1 MRPGTLLPPAH
12 YDIHTELIVEDIPVE
27 WGLLVEN
34 LLDLA
39 HAPFTHTARLAE
51 LSHLGSC
58 DASNRLCFSLC
69 LRRMGCTSTLT
80 PAPAPLAPARPQG
93 TFAKGWQVPSAV
105 EFIASRARKPGD
117 GWTDLPAFLSGSR
130 GNWNPYPIDMAF
142 VPPNSTLSHV
152 GLAQAG
158 AAGGGAQFVAGS
170 RASDCDKHLHQ
181 LHVNVPARAGRTRLL
196 YRMGLDFAGWAKSVP
211 GMQLVWAEMA
221 NQVLGEDLRLVE
233 GQQDRMARGGRVW
246 AHPVGYDKCALA
258 YRRWRN
264 MVQGTMRT
272 GRAPGAGEGAEE
284 QQQGAAA
291 APPPPAVVQEKAGS
305 AVAR

>member
-1 MRPGTLLPPAH
+1 MPALSLP
-12 YDIHTELIVEDIPVE
+12 
-27 WGLLVEN
+27 
-34 LLDLA
+34 
-39 HAPFTHTARLAE
+39 
-51 LSHLGSC
+51 LS
-58 DASNRLCFSLC
+58 A
-69 LRRMGCTSTLT
+69 
-80 PAPAPLAPARPQG
+80 QG
-93 TFAKGWQVPSAV
+93 TFAKGWSVPNFV
-105 EFIASRARKPGD
+105 QFVASRVRQAGD
-117 GWTDLPAFLSGSR
+117 GWTDLPAFLNGSR

-142 VPPNSTLSHV
+142 VPPNAVLSHV

-158 AAGGGAQFVAGS
+158 AAGQGAQFVAGS

-196 YRMGLDFAGWAKSVP
+196 YRMGLDFAGWAKAVP

-264 MVQGTMRT
+264 MVQGVMST
-272 GRAPGAGEGAEE
+272 GVK
-284 QQQGAAA
+284 QGAAA
-291 APPPPAVVQEKAGS
+291 AAGAAGAPASK
-305 AVAR
+305 